1 MTSFRFAVRALAL
14 SLMLTATGA
23 FCVAIPATAA
33 STGAPIPIGGPQ
45 LAAQGVIVNRR
56 PGAPP
61 PPAMPGASF
70 LIADM
75 DTGQI
80 LAARAP
86 HARHLPAS
94 TLKTLTA
101 LTLIPVF
108 NVNTRI
114 MVEPQDVRVD
124 GTRLG
129 IVPGTAYNAS
139 TLLQG
144 LLMASGNDTAWA
156 LARGNTSVAVT
167 LREMNAKAAYLNA
180 TDTVAKDPSGLD
192 FPGQTSSAYD
202 LALIGRAAMK
212 LPDFRRYVINKTA
225 SLPDG
230 RSADGKWKPG
240 FKIAS
245 HNTLLLNY
253 PGTIGIKSGYTVAAM
268 HTFIGA
274 ATRGG
279 KTYIVTQMASAK
291 GSWRPTAALLD
302 WAFAYGPSATPI
314 GQLVEPGAA
323 AVATATATATAT
335 AMAKPGATAGARS
348 EPLPDAAPGESARLA
363 AFPPWALVAGLLS
376 TMALFGAWALRLRI
390 SRRRRRVI
398 IPTSSRAD
406 LEPSHHKPS

>member
-1 MTSFRFAVRALAL
+1 MTSFRFAARALAL
-14 SLMLTATGA
+14 SLTLTATGA
-23 FCVAIPATAA
+23 LAVMVPATAA
-33 STGAPIPIGGPQ
+33 STAAPIPIGGPQ
-45 LAAQGVIVNRR
+45 LAARGVIVN
-56 PGAPP
+56 PGPGVPP

-101 LTLIPVF
+101 LTLIPVYTM
-108 NVNTRI
+108 NSKI
-114 MVEPQDVRVD
+114 MVKPQDVRVD

-129 IVPGTAYNAS
+129 IVAGTAYNAT

-192 FPGQTSSAYD
+192 FAGQTSSAYD

-212 LPDFRRYVINKTA
+212 LPDFRRYVIKKTA
-225 SLPDG
+225 SLPIG
-230 RSADGKWKPG
+230 RSADGQRKPG

-253 PGTIGIKSGYTVAAM
+253 PGTIGIKSGYTIAAQ

-279 KTYIVTQMASAK
+279 KTYIVTQMASPN
-291 GSWRPTAALLD
+291 GSWRPTAALLN
-302 WAFAYGPSATPI
+302 WAFANGASVTPI
-314 GQLVEPGAA
+314 GQLVDPGAA
-323 AVATATATATAT
+323 AVATATATATA
-335 AMAKPGATAGARS
+335 KPTVAAGARTES
-348 EPLPDAAPGESARLA
+348 LPATAPGDPARLA
-363 AFPPWALVAGLLS
+363 AFPPWALAAGLLS
-376 TMALFGAWALRLRI
+376 ALALFGAWALRLRI
-390 SRRRRRVI
+390 SRRRRHTVI
-398 IPTSSRAD
+398 HTGSQAD
-406 LEPSHHKPS
+406 LEPSRRTPS